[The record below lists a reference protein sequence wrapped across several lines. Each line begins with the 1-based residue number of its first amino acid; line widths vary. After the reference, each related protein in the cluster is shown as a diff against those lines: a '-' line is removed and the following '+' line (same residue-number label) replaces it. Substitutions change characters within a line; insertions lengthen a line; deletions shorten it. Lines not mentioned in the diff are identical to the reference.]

1 MISDMLWL
9 YLRSSHVMNTLKNVM
24 TIWSYIVT
32 KFNVL
37 KLVIVTSKY
46 IDKCYSQDSM
56 KLRFCRLCLYKVK
69 IVEFRQR
76 SSFCV
81 TMSNFVFLWYCFAL
95 VFVLL
100 LFVPLGHP
108 FALISPLTLIVRLVI
123 TLCPQHHLLQIIV
136 IRRP

>member
-1 MISDMLWL
+1 MISDLLWL
-9 YLRSSHVMNTLKNVM
+9 CIRSCHVMNTLKIVK

-46 IDKCYSQDSM
+46 IDPCYSQDSM
-56 KLRFCRLCLYKVK
+56 KLRFCRLCFYKVT

-76 SSFCV
+76 SSFWV
-81 TMSNFVFLWYCFAL
+81 NMSHFIFCEIVLL
-95 VFVLL
+95 QLFVLL
-100 LFVPLGHP
+100 LFVPPCHP
-108 FALISPLTLIVRLVI
+108 LAWISPLTVIVRLVI
-123 TLCPQHHLLQIIV
+123 TLHHLLQIIV

>member
-9 YLRSSHVMNTLKNVM
+9 YLRSCHVMNTLKNVK

-37 KLVIVTSKY
+37 KLVFVTSKY
-46 IDKCYSQDSM
+46 IDPCCSQDSM

-76 SSFCV
+76 SSFWV
-81 TMSNFVFLWYCFAL
+81 SMSNFIFVWYCFAL

-100 LFVPLGHP
+100 LFVLLGHP
-108 FALISPLTLIVRLVI
+108 FGHPLTLIVRFVI
-123 TLCPQHHLLQIIV
+123 TLCPHHHLLQIIV